1 MKKPNTGSKK
11 SKGIVGGDPT
21 TGAAATGS
29 GAAGAATTGAAG
41 GAASINGGSG
51 GGFSF
56 ISGTPFASSM
66 HDYVTELN
74 NSALFAGLV
83 MLIMNVGS
91 RYVQINLSESTEEY
105 LKHILKKEMLVF
117 AIAWMGTKNIYYSL
131 IITTCFTLLA
141 DHFTNEESEYCML
154 PTHFKEMR
162 KMNGETK
169 KDTEFISDVEI
180 NKAVAV
186 LEKAKRQKE
195 RDKQEDLL
203 KKHNFFDI
211 PK

>member
-1 MKKPNTGSKK
+1 MKKPSRVNKK
-11 SKGIVGGDPT
+11 LNGGGGGGGGGGGDVAKD
-21 TGAAATGS
+21 GGGQGGGEGS
-29 GAAGAATTGAAG
+29 EQSG
-41 GAASINGGSG
+41 GEGG

-56 ISGTPFASSM
+56 GFGAPFASSM
-66 HDYVTELN
+66 HGYVTELN

-83 MLIMNVGS
+83 MLIMNIGS

-141 DHFTNEESEYCML
+141 DHFANEDSEYCML
-154 PTHFKEMR
+154 PTHFKELR
-162 KMNGETK
+162 KVNGETK
-169 KDTEFISDVEI
+169 RDTEFISDVEI
-180 NKAVAV
+180 NKAVTV

-195 RDKQEDLL
+195 RDKQEELL
-203 KKHNFFDI
+203 KKHNFFDA

>member
-1 MKKPNTGSKK
+1 MKKPSRVRVNKLNG
-11 SKGIVGGDPT
+11 GGGGGGGGGDV
-21 TGAAATGS
+21 TGGGGTGQD
-29 GAAGAATTGAAG
+29 GQDG
-41 GAASINGGSG
+41 GEGGG

-56 ISGTPFASSM
+56 VSGTPFAASM
-66 HDYVTELN
+66 HGYVTELN

-83 MLIMNVGS
+83 MLIMNIGS

-141 DHFTNEESEYCML
+141 DHFANEDSEYCML
-154 PTHFKEMR
+154 PTHFKELR
-162 KMNGETK
+162 KINGEVK

-180 NKAVAV
+180 NKAVTV

-195 RDKQEDLL
+195 RDKQEELL
-203 KKHNFFDI
+203 KKHNFFNV
-211 PK
+211 PAK

>member
-1 MKKPNTGSKK
+1 MKNQSTKVTTKVATRTAK
-11 SKGIVGGDPT
+11 PT
-21 TGAAATGS
+21 TGENGGGNIS
-29 GAAGAATTGAAG
+29 GGDG
-41 GAASINGGSG
+41 GAGVGSSG

-56 ISGTPFASSM
+56 ISGTPFAASM
-66 HDYVTELN
+66 HSYVTDLN

-105 LKHILKKEMLVF
+105 LKHVLKKEILVF

-141 DHFTNEESEYCML
+141 DHFTNEDSDYCIL

-162 KMNGETK
+162 KLNGEVK

-180 NKAVAV
+180 NKAIAV

-203 KKHNFFDI
+203 KKHNFFSSAT
-211 PK
+211 

>member
-1 MKKPNTGSKK
+1 MKRDSRKNSNNAKSVNVGSANMNTKAGAGNVAAS
-11 SKGIVGGDPT
+11 GGAT
-21 TGAAATGS
+21 AAA
-29 GAAGAATTGAAG
+29 AD
-41 GAASINGGSG
+41 G

-56 ISGTPFASSM
+56 IPSTPFASSM
-66 HDYVTELN
+66 HTYVTELN

-141 DHFTNEESEYCML
+141 DHFTNEESDYCIL
-154 PTHFKEMR
+154 PEHFKELR
-162 KMNGETK
+162 KLNGETK
-169 KDTEFISDVEI
+169 KDVDFISDVEI
-180 NKAVAV
+180 NKAIAV

-195 RDKQEDLL
+195 RDRQEDLL
-203 KKHNFFDI
+203 KKHNFF
-211 PK
+211 

>member
-1 MKKPNTGSKK
+1 MKKPSAGSKK
-11 SKGIVGGDPT
+11 IKG
-21 TGAAATGS
+21 
-29 GAAGAATTGAAG
+29 
-41 GAASINGGSG
+41 NGGSG
-51 GGFSF
+51 GGNGDAAVGAAAAGPTSISGGSDGFSF
-56 ISGTPFASSM
+56 VSGTPFASSM
-66 HDYVTELN
+66 HGYVTELN

-141 DHFTNEESEYCML
+141 DHFTNEDSEYCIL
-154 PTHFKEMR
+154 PTHFKELR
-162 KMNGETK
+162 KKNGETK

-180 NKAVAV
+180 NKAVTV

-203 KKHNFFDI
+203 RKHNFFDV

>member
-1 MKKPNTGSKK
+1 
-11 SKGIVGGDPT
+11 
-21 TGAAATGS
+21 
-29 GAAGAATTGAAG
+29 
-41 GAASINGGSG
+41 
-51 GGFSF
+51 
-56 ISGTPFASSM
+56 
-66 HDYVTELN
+66 
-74 NSALFAGLV
+74 
-83 MLIMNVGS
+83 MNVGS

-195 RDKQEDLL
+195 RDKQEELL
-203 KKHNFFDI
+203 KKHNFFDV

>member
-11 SKGIVGGDPT
+11 SKGTGGGDAP
-21 TGAAATGS
+21 AV
-29 GAAGAATTGAAG
+29 
-41 GAASINGGSG
+41 AASISG
-51 GGFSF
+51 GGSDGSTGRFSF
-56 ISGTPFASSM
+56 VSGTPFASSM
-66 HDYVTELN
+66 HGYVTELN

-141 DHFTNEESEYCML
+141 DHFTNEDSEYCML
-154 PTHFKEMR
+154 PTHFKEIR
-162 KMNGETK
+162 KLNGETK

-180 NKAVAV
+180 NKAVTV

-203 KKHNFFDI
+203 KKHNFFDV